1 MKIDCGSV
9 LQSLKLTVPAKMSG
23 LVEESF
29 WTIYNWIKNVISKS
43 IKRYQ
48 KLKWLGKLLVIL
60 VMIFYICLVCIFIV
74 IGPDTIFQYFYNLSQ
89 QLRKMEYGWL
99 FLGTAL
105 VIASFPPMVGFTTL
119 LSIAGFAWGVQGFW
133 IACPAAFTGAGL
145 CFVSLRLMFRVRLQK
160 LQQSNKHWRA
170 LDQVVATKGLPLIIL
185 IRFSPLP
192 PWVYSNA
199 LFASIT
205 SVKFWQFMVANLFLI
220 PKILLT
226 IFVASRIAALADR
239 DQRGKMDL
247 PTEILN
253 YSSIAVGIIIGAG
266 TGWVVYR
273 LTQEKIRQLPDLP
286 RDIDEAAADALVDAE
301 QGAPLLRDFSPDPED
316 DDEPLPLT
324 TSPKSA
330 KSDVSPERPRSPR

>member
-1 MKIDCGSV
+1 
-9 LQSLKLTVPAKMSG
+9 MSG

-29 WTIYNWIKNVISKS
+29 WTIYSWIKNVISKS

-133 IACPAAFTGAGL
+133 IACPAAFIGAGL